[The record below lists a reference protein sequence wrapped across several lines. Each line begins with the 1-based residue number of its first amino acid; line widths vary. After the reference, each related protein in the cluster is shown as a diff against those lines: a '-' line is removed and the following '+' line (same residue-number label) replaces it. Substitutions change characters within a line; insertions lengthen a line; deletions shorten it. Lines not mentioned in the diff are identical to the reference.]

1 MEVRITAQHPL
12 VHWLY
17 GDALRLISRLPSS
30 VIASMK
36 QKQSIKDKTLKQAR
50 VLGFV
55 VARNME
61 FGMAGFVL
69 DAVVTFAMT
78 ISAIDR
84 NSIQQGDWNDEC
96 PQSCDYFS

>member
-1 MEVRITAQHPL
+1 
-12 VHWLY
+12 
-17 GDALRLISRLPSS
+17 
-30 VIASMK
+30 MK